1 MISKVLSMCEKK
13 LGGHVLR
20 GKKKVIVDMIA
31 LIDQIRRDYWN
42 SLHADTCQYSEK
54 PNAFVQSLT
63 KQTTETSEY
72 LSIFYVA

>member
-42 SLHADTCQYSEK
+42 SLHADTYHSEK

-63 KQTTETSEY
+63 KQTTETSEH